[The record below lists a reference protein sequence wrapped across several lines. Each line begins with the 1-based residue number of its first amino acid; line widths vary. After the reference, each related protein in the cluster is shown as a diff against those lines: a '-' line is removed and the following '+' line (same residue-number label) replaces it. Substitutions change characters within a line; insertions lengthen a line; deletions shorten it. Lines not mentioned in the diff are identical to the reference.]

1 MSVVYVAEYNNPTFY
16 VPVVHGYLRG
26 ALPPHLCPGR
36 SELYQFLKK
45 FLKKSKANLTQRP
58 GGAMPTDPSDL
69 HARHHGAAPVVHSQN
84 VDCLWMREDPNL
96 GTALD
101 HEIQL
106 VEAVAEECAQAR
118 ASGCLT
124 ITIRINMLQAPPAPK
139 GGAAQQQPYFN
150 LDDPQPTVKM
160 LAEAL
165 SVAEARS
172 TVAAT
177 PTAPTSLV
185 KTVTVNMDANAL
197 PRTSNGNKGI
207 VADRKRRIHFICGSL
222 VRIVGVTNFEM
233 VIADGPTSVHVLGCM
248 RTLSGSSR
256 LPVALCDLLQLQ
268 SRGVVHKIDK
278 ILAVDHYQNFG
289 GVSSC
294 DDVFHPTITDTH
306 HYPFTAVYIV
316 DREFSEA
323 GKRALDED
331 GAPVHPPIHFSIV
344 LCPNLSGF
352 LKRFERCLEAY
363 IDGDRVSVVQKLAE
377 RVVWQRRCGAAYV
390 AQACDNAQ
398 GLRMLIP
405 TKMPRKR

>member
-1 MSVVYVAEYNNPTFY
+1 MSAVYVAEYNNAMFY

-36 SELYQFLKK
+36 TELCQFLKK
-45 FLKKSKANLTQRP
+45 FLKKIKADLTQRP

-69 HARHHGAAPVVHSQN
+69 HARHHGAAPVVYSQN
-84 VDCLWMREDPNL
+84 VDCLWMREEPNP
-96 GTALD
+96 GTALE
-101 HEIQL
+101 HEIQF
-106 VEAVAEECAQAR
+106 VEGVKDECAQAM
-118 ASGCLT
+118 ALGCLA
-124 ITIRINMLQAPPAPK
+124 ITIRINMLQAPTAAK
-139 GGAAQQQPYFN
+139 GGAEQRRPYFN
-150 LDDPQPTVKM
+150 LDGGEATVKM

-197 PRTSNGNKGI
+197 PRQTNGNKEI
-207 VADRKRRIHFICGSL
+207 VADRKRRIQFICGSL
-222 VRIVGVTNFEM
+222 ARIVGVTNFEM

-248 RTLSGSSR
+248 RTLSGSSH

-268 SRGVVHKIDK
+268 TARGMDLPEIDK
-278 ILAVDHYQNFG
+278 MLMVDCHKYRGF
-289 GVSSC
+289 SC
-294 DDVFHPTITDTH
+294 DDVFHPTTTATH
-306 HYPFTAVYIV
+306 HYPLTEVYIV
-316 DREFSEA
+316 DREFNET
-323 GKRALDED
+323 GKRALEEG

-352 LKRFERCLEAY
+352 LQKFDRCLEAHV
-363 IDGDRVSVVQKLAE
+363 DGDRVSVVQKLAE
-377 RVVWQRRCGAAYV
+377 RVAWQRRCGAAYA

-398 GLRMLIP
+398 GLRVVLP
-405 TKMPRKR
+405 KKRS